1 MTKER
6 IQIIVIAVGIVI
18 FIALVV
24 GSLKKKPAK
33 GQAQESSPAAQSL
46 SALAN
51 GSQTAAFWPAAS
63 PVKTDIRGEPFL
75 PASSADEND
84 LALQKERMKL
94 EWGRDP
100 FSSSRTARDYQR
112 SSLELRGI
120 SLGKNK
126 KGFAFINSEI
136 VKKGDTIG
144 EYEVTEIQKNRVM
157 LRKGQ
162 QGFYLVMPLE

>member
-1 MTKER
+1 MTKEK
-6 IQIIVIAVGIVI
+6 IQLAVIAVGIVI
-18 FIALVV
+18 LIALAAS
-24 GSLKKKPAK
+24 SLKKKPSK
-33 GQAQESSPAAQSL
+33 GQAQESVPAAQSL
-46 SALAN
+46 SA
-51 GSQTAAFWPAAS
+51 S
-63 PVKTDIRGEPFL
+63 PGKADSRGEPFL

-84 LALQKERMKL
+84 LALQKERIKL

-112 SSLELRGI
+112 ASLELKGI

-126 KGFAFINSEI
+126 NGFAFINSEI

-144 EYEVTEIQKNRVM
+144 EYEVTEIQRNRVM

-162 QGFYLVMPLE
+162 QSFYLVMPRE

>member
-1 MTKER
+1 VTKEKM
-6 IQIIVIAVGIVI
+6 QLAVIAVGIVI
-18 FIALVV
+18 FIALSA

-33 GQAQESSPAAQSL
+33 NQAQESSPAAQSL
-46 SALAN
+46 SA
-51 GSQTAAFWPAAS
+51 S
-63 PVKTDIRGEPFL
+63 PGKIDSRGDSFL
-75 PASSADEND
+75 PAPSVDEND

-100 FSSSRTARDYQR
+100 FSRLRTAKDYQR
-112 SSLELRGI
+112 ASLELKGI

-126 KGFAFINSEI
+126 NGFAFINSEI

-144 EYEVTEIQKNRVM
+144 EYEVTEIQRNRVM

-162 QGFYLVMPLE
+162 QSFYLVLPRE